1 MLRPSCQTLAQQ
13 VFQFL
18 QLKVDYESDGGSLFY
33 CLVTLLQMRYES
45 VRKVQFKHL

>member
-33 CLVTLLQMRYES
+33 CFGDTTPNAL
-45 VRKVQFKHL
+45 